1 MWKDGAFVHAES
13 LSVYAREE
21 HEALLKDNWR
31 SARLKKYAE
40 NLDGRRD
47 KLRARLAEKRRL
59 GGAKPRRKKLPNSVL
74 RSDATNQKA
83 SSDKYLE
90 ANRQCQT
97 LISRALVHNR
107 AAPLVNITPF
117 Y

>member
-1 MWKDGAFVHAES
+1 MAPGEPPPRGRTPKGHVWKDGAFVHAES
-13 LSVYAREE
+13 LSAYAREE

-59 GGAKPRRKKLPNSVL
+59 GGP
-74 RSDATNQKA
+74 
-83 SSDKYLE
+83 
-90 ANRQCQT
+90 
-97 LISRALVHNR
+97 SRAGRSYPTPCCVQMPQTKKHR
-107 AAPLVNITPF
+107 QINILKRIDNVKP
-117 Y
+117 

>member
-13 LSVYAREE
+13 LSAYAREE

-47 KLRARLAEKRRL
+47 TLRARLAEKRRL
-59 GGAKPRRKKLPNSVL
+59 RGAKPRRKKLPNSVL
-74 RSDATNQKA
+74 RSDAPSQKA
-83 SSDKYLE
+83 SSDKSIE
-90 ANRQCQT
+90 AK
-97 LISRALVHNR
+97 
-107 AAPLVNITPF
+107 
-117 Y
+117 